1 MPTFNIIKKIDFEDS
16 FRNKSI
22 VDNYDLSN
30 IKFEEH
36 FKGNIDIENKKWNI
50 GLIVGG
56 SGTGKTTIAKEIFGY
71 DENKNH
77 KFGNK
82 SIIDEMPENKDV
94 NEIVKMFVSVGLGS
108 TPSYLK
114 PYNVLSNGEK
124 MRVDLAYHLLSD
136 EDVIIFDEFTSV
148 VDRTVAKTTSY
159 ATQKSIRKNKTNKK
173 FIAISCHYDIIDW
186 LQPDWVYDTGCGN
199 FFIKKN
205 IKDQKLNLQSIE
217 SMENLVEKYGKCLKT
232 III

>member
-1 MPTFNIIKKIDFEDS
+1 MPTFDIVKNINFNNT

-22 VDNYDLSN
+22 VDNYDLSD
-30 IKFEEH
+30 IKFEER
-36 FKGNIDIENKKWNI
+36 FKGNIDIENKDWKI

-56 SGTGKTTIAKEIFGY
+56 SGTGKTTIAKEIFDY
-71 DENKNH
+71 NEENNH
-77 KFGNK
+77 IFGNE
-82 SIIDEMPENKDV
+82 SIIDEMPKDKSV

-114 PYNVLSNGEK
+114 PYGVLSNGEK
-124 MRVDLAYHLLSD
+124 MRVELAYHLLSD
-136 EDVIIFDEFTSV
+136 EDLIVFDEFTSV

-159 ATQKSIRKNKTNKK
+159 ATQKSIRKNDSNKK

-186 LQPDWVYDTGCGN
+186 LEPDWVYDTGSGN

-205 IKDQKLNLQSIE
+205 IKDQKLNLKSLGL
-217 SMENLVEKYGKCLKT
+217 MENLVQKYGKCLKVIT
-232 III
+232 I

>member
-1 MPTFNIIKKIDFEDS
+1 MPTFDIVKNINFNNT

-22 VDNYDLSN
+22 VDNYDLSD
-30 IKFEEH
+30 IKFEER
-36 FKGNIDIENKKWNI
+36 FKGNIDIENKDWKI

-56 SGTGKTTIAKEIFGY
+56 SGTGKTTIAKEIFDY
-71 DENKNH
+71 NEENNH
-77 KFGNK
+77 IFGNE
-82 SIIDEMPENKDV
+82 SIIDEMPKDKSV

-114 PYNVLSNGEK
+114 LYSVLSNGEK
-124 MRVDLAYHLLSD
+124 MRVELAYHLLSD
-136 EDVIIFDEFTSV
+136 EDLIVFDEFTSV

-159 ATQKSIRKNKTNKK
+159 ATQKSIRKNDSNKK

-186 LQPDWVYDTGCGN
+186 LEPDWVYDTGSGN

-205 IKDQKLNLQSIE
+205 IKDQKLNLKSLGL
-217 SMENLVEKYGKCLKT
+217 MENLVQKYGKCLKVIT
-232 III
+232 I